1 MLSMSAIWTI
11 IIVMSIIVEALTIN
25 LVSIWF
31 AFGALVALI
40 SDQMSVPTHIQ
51 IILFTVISVIII
63 AITRPIAKKY
73 LKGRITKT
81 NLDRA
86 IGKHCL
92 VTETITPDKK
102 GEAKVMGNLW
112 LATSLDNEVIQAG
125 EYGEVVS
132 IEGAHVVLRKI

>member
-11 IIVMSIIVEALTIN
+11 IIVISIIVEALTIN

>member
-11 IIVMSIIVEALTIN
+11 IIVISIIVEALTIN

-31 AFGALVALI
+31 AFGALIALI
-40 SDQMSVPTHIQ
+40 CDQMSVPTHIQ

>member
-1 MLSMSAIWTI
+1 MSAIWTI
-11 IIVMSIIVEALTIN
+11 IIVISIIVEALTIN